1 MLDNDEI
8 ARQIAERLYPEEAL
22 KARLAAFEKA
32 GKELLVAIN
41 TGTEIAAAMRQM
53 EDLLGVEDPVE

>member
-8 ARQIAERLYPEEAL
+8 ARRIAERLYPEEAL

-32 GKELLVAIN
+32 SRAVCDAVESCSGWVTSDLDDAVDALNALL
-41 TGTEIAAAMRQM
+41 
-53 EDLLGVEDPVE
+53 ED

>member
-32 GKELLVAIN
+32 GTDLATACK
-41 TGTEIAAAMRQM
+41 AA
-53 EDLLGVEDPVE
+53 GVNVNF